1 VLCFVVGLFGELLS
15 LPDWV
20 VDLSPFQHVPGM
32 PAASSTAAPLIA
44 LTAVAAG
51 FIALGAAGFRHR
63 DAGY

>member
-1 VLCFVVGLFGELLS
+1 
-15 LPDWV
+15 
-20 VDLSPFQHVPGM
+20 M
-32 PAASSTAAPLIA
+32 PAAGFTAAPLIA